1 MLKRTLFT
9 SLIHILLA
17 IALVLSACS
26 PKSSPPSP
34 DLISTSVQQ
43 TIQESQTLATPEA
56 EPTPTGPPA
65 VTPTSQLAPQN
76 RTHYQLNLTLN
87 YYSRVADVSETITY
101 TNRSPKPL
109 TEIVLAIPPRNYPDS
124 FRQNLL
130 TGPTVQ
136 DFFEDS
142 QITRVILASPLEPG
156 AQTQLHLEFRLV
168 LPENEG
174 TYGISNR
181 QTNLFNWYPYIP
193 PYDEEKGW
201 TVHPM
206 VVVNG
211 AQIGEYVVS
220 EIADFDV
227 HLKLTDRANLIEV
240 AASAP
245 AAGEPKSGDYTY
257 HLEMARSFAFSV
269 CDSYFEEE
277 ILHNGIRI
285 RAYLFFNEVET
296 GQHILQVAAQA
307 LDLYGELWMPY
318 PREMLSIVAADYLHN
333 MEMDGMVM
341 LSYGVIDNAKIERKS
356 MLDYLVPHEISHQWF
371 YSLVHND
378 QAIEPWLDEA
388 LATYSESLFYERYY
402 PDLLAWWWTNRVD
415 KYTLVGFVDAKTS
428 DSSGYDSYRDAVYLR
443 GAQFLRDLR
452 QSVGDQVFFASLK
465 DYFETNF
472 NRIGNAEGFFK
483 IFSYHSDKD
492 LKPLIAQYFERQP

>member
-1 MLKRTLFT
+1 MLKDRPSTSFLFN
-9 SLIHILLA
+9 ILA

-26 PKSSPPSP
+26 SKSTSPTP
-34 DLISTSVQQ
+34 DLMATSVQQ
-43 TIQESQTLATPEA
+43 TIEASQTLVSPEF
-56 EPTPTGPPA
+56 EPTSTDSPTA
-65 VTPTSQLAPQN
+65 DPTTQPIPQN

-87 YYSRVADVSETITY
+87 YYSNVADVTETITF
-101 TNRSPKPL
+101 TNRSTKPL
-109 TEIVLAIPPRNYPDS
+109 LEIFLAIPPRNFPDS
-124 FRQNLL
+124 YHQKML
-130 TGPTVQ
+130 TGPSVQ
-136 DFFEDS
+136 GFLEDG
-142 QITRVILASPLEPG
+142 QITRVTLSTPLEPG

-174 TYGISNR
+174 TYGIAHR

-206 VVVNG
+206 VVING
-211 AQIGEYVVS
+211 EQIGEYVVS
-220 EIADFDV
+220 EVADFDV
-227 HLKLTDRANLIEV
+227 RLKLTDRANLIEV

-245 AAGEPKSGDYTY
+245 AVGEPKSGDYSY

-269 CDSYFEEE
+269 CDSYFEQE
-277 ILHNGIRI
+277 IIHNGVLL

-296 GQHILQVAAQA
+296 GQRMLRLAAQA

-318 PREMLSIVAADYLHN
+318 PREMLSIVAADFLHN

-341 LSYGVIDNAKIERKS
+341 LSYGVIDNARIERES
-356 MLDYLVPHEISHQWF
+356 MLDYLVPHEIAHQWF

-378 QAIEPWLDEA
+378 QATQPWLDEA

-415 KYTLVGFVDAKTS
+415 KYTLAGNVDIGIS
-428 DSSGYDSYRDAVYLR
+428 ENSGYDSYRDAVYLR

-452 QSVGDQVFFASLK
+452 QLIGDQAFFASLK
-465 DYFETNF
+465 DYFETYL
-472 NRIGNAEGFFK
+472 NRIGNSRAFFE
-483 IFSYHSDKD
+483 IISHHSDKD
-492 LKPLIAQYFERQP
+492 LTPLIAQYFEQQP